1 MGEIYV
7 QKKDEKKEQPAL
19 ADDLKEVGMSFLTA
33 VKDSASNIISTF
45 GIASLSS
52 EESTEEKK
60 ERSPLRDV
68 IKSNFTPL
76 SAYAFITFVLLY
88 MPCVVVAIAMRQEFG
103 TWKWFGIAFAYQMAL
118 AWVVA
123 FVIYQGGRLIG
134 IGG

>member
-1 MGEIYV
+1 
-7 QKKDEKKEQPAL
+7 
-19 ADDLKEVGMSFLTA
+19 LKEIGISFADA
-33 VKDSASNIISTF
+33 VKNSASNVISTF
-45 GIASLSS
+45 GVASMSS
-52 EESTEEKK
+52 EESTEERE

-68 IKSNFTPL
+68 IKNKFTPL

-123 FVIYQGGRLIG
+123 FAIYQGGKLMG
-134 IGG
+134 LGG